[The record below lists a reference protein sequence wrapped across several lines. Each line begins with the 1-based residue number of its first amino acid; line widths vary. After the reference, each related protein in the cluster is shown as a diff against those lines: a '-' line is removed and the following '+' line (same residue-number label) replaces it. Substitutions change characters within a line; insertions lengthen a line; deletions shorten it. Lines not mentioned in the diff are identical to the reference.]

1 MGVTVKLVKKFKEF
15 VTEINVEPAM
25 LFFFVGMGMFYMPSQ
40 VPFSQMLSILISI
53 HT

>member
-1 MGVTVKLVKKFKEF
+1 MGVKLVKKFKEF

-40 VPFSQMLSILISI
+40 VHILQIQNDFLYL
-53 HT
+53 H